1 MPTFWGASGSATV
14 SRTET
19 AMLTGTATVEA
30 TPDVYVSGTATV
42 DRTQLAAWASQ
53 IRRTA
58 TRVLMGDEAEDMLRL
73 RDAVTINVGS
83 DSPVATASFRLT
95 DERCAFFAAD
105 SIATGGV
112 PVTIRCRISTDTAD
126 ADTEVFAGL
135 TEGATNED
143 HYVPTAAIQCA
154 GNGAEW
160 IDSVGCIALAA
171 FGGYTRLAVLQA
183 FATAAGIDSTR
194 IHGGEGSG
202 TVYLALDLSG
212 LSVWELARR
221 FAEIEDWYVREMDG
235 DLYLLPAREIVGP
248 AAAPIFDF
256 TQGNYFS
263 VREDPPVRPVTRY
276 VLSTVGVPEE
286 ILTGGTEETTTEIV
300 GGTTALGVAWETRT
314 VTTTFNGVTTSQRI
328 EEWRDAAIP
337 GVTPSAVAWRLMRL
351 TETETTWGTVL
362 VDGVSLRTA
371 RLVSQSMTVS
381 EWYSAPCRTADG
393 YVWSDTTRHADA
405 AATWQVTETRADS
418 YVYDTDSCLLTTKT
432 SRFGGWYSELAT
444 GGETYDDGAIRAD
457 VAYLWIADTA
467 TPPFKL
473 VEETY
478 AEETSDTLRA
488 VTSETVTSEW
498 HLPPGALLDEEWS
511 AATGSKTRWST
522 TPGSGVISEATWEF
536 FVDGS
541 SQYASKSYAGQLPAL
556 ARASS
561 DVPQYRTVPY
571 VLTATAEGDRYAVT
585 QATETVFDA
594 ESIADLTRVARRRFR
609 DSMSPRVTILHP
621 ALPLL
626 KVFDVV
632 TVTDP
637 ARTLDAKVGYVAAYS
652 LALDPLNGG
661 LRQETTVV
669 FPLPAYDPE
678 AA

>member
-1 MPTFWGASGSATV
+1 MPIFWGLSGTATT

-19 AMLTGTATVEA
+19 ALLSGTATVTA
-30 TPDVYVSGTATV
+30 TPSVYVSGTGTV
-42 DRTQLAAWASQ
+42 DRTQLAAWAAQ

-73 RDAVTINVGS
+73 RDAVTVNVGS

-95 DERCAFFAAD
+95 DERCAFFASD

-112 PVTIRCRISTDTAD
+112 PVTIRCRIATDVAD
-126 ADTEVFAGL
+126 ADTEVFSGL
-135 TEGATNED
+135 TEGSSNED

-154 GNGAEW
+154 GNGSEW
-160 IDSVGCIALAA
+160 IDSQGCIALAA

-235 DLYLLPAREIVGP
+235 DLYLLPARQVVGP
-248 AAAPIFDF
+248 EAAPIFDF
-256 TQGNYFS
+256 TPSNYFS

-286 ILTGGTEETTTEIV
+286 ILTGGTEEVTTEIQ
-300 GGTTALGVAWETRT
+300 GGTTALGMAWETRT
-314 VTTTFNGVTTSQRI
+314 TTTTINGATTSQRI

-337 GVTPSAVAWRLMRL
+337 AETPGASAFRLWRL
-351 TETETTWGTVL
+351 TETTTVWGAVT

-371 RLVSQSMTVS
+371 RLVSQDTTVH

-393 YVWSDTTRHADA
+393 YVWTDGSRHVA
-405 AATWQVTETRADS
+405 ATATWQITETRSDT
-418 YVYDTDSCLLTTKT
+418 YTYDADSCLLTSKV
-432 SRFGGWYSELAT
+432 SRFGGWYSELWQ
-444 GGETYDDGAIRAD
+444 GGAVYDDGKERAD
-457 VAYLWIADTA
+457 NAYYWRAGTG
-467 TPPFKL
+467 TPPYKL
-473 VEETY
+473 IEETY

-488 VTSETVTSEW
+488 VSSETVTSEW
-498 HLPPGALLDEEWS
+498 HLPPGAIGDEVWS
-511 AATGSKTRWST
+511 EASGSKTRWST
-522 TPGSGVISEATWEF
+522 TPGSGVVSEANWEF

-541 SQYASKSYAGQLPAL
+541 TQYASKSYAGQLPAL
-556 ARASS
+556 ARASA

-571 VLTATAEGDRYAVT
+571 VLTATSEGDRYAVT

-594 ESIADLTRVARRRFR
+594 ESIADLTVVARRRFR

-626 KVFDVV
+626 KVYDVV

-637 ARTLDAKVGYVAAYS
+637 ARALDEKVGYVTGYT
-652 LALDPLNGG
+652 LTLDSLNGG
-661 LRQETTVV
+661 LRQETTVA
-669 FPLPAYDPE
+669 FPLPEYDPE